1 MVPSDSSLL
10 GEKCIIFVMLR
21 VVNVDEGVGGHI
33 SVMSMEIVEYTG
45 VEESVQCRAH
55 SFFQDVE
62 GFFDLT
68 AELWAACALNKVV
81 IIFKFA
87 AARATLSFFITAIAI
102 HLATGW
108 EFSHTMLV
116 CPCLVLL
123 AVIAVHRCE

>member
-10 GEKCIIFVMLR
+10 GEKCIIFVMRR
-21 VVNVDEGVGGHI
+21 VVNVNEGVGGHI
-33 SVMSMEIVEYTG
+33 TVMSMEIVEYTG

-55 SFFQDVE
+55 SFFQGVE

-81 IIFKFA
+81 IIFEFA
-87 AARATLSFFITAIAI
+87 SARATLSLFITAIAI
-102 HLATGW
+102 HSATGR
-108 EFSHTMLV
+108 EFSHTMFV

-123 AVIAVHRCE
+123 AVVAVHRHE